1 MKNQFLAFAIV
12 ATMLGSV
19 ATGCSS
25 SEKAKNADS
34 VTITKDT
41 TVTTPT
47 DTARVTDTT
56 KKTM

>member
-1 MKNQFLAFAIV
+1 MKNQLLAFAII
-12 ATMLGSV
+12 ATILGSV
-19 ATGCSS
+19 VTGCSS
-25 SEKAKNADS
+25 SEKATNADS
-34 VTITKDT
+34 VTVTKDT